1 MRAVT
6 RKSGFTLVEIL
17 IVVIILGILAAI
29 VIPQFTNASQ
39 DARESSLLSQ
49 LQTLRSQIELYKLQ
63 HLDKLPN
70 LVGGGVGN
78 VANWDPL
85 TTKTDNAGVLTAAAD
100 GFGPYMQSAPSNP
113 INGLTNVVDGDTNM
127 AAAGSACGFIYDYAT
142 TGVGT
147 GRIWGTDTTKK
158 TKFVE

>member
-1 MRAVT
+1 MNGAFA
-6 RKSGFTLVEIL
+6 GL
-17 IVVIILGILAAI
+17 
-29 VIPQFTNASQ
+29 
-39 DARESSLLSQ
+39 
-49 LQTLRSQIELYKLQ
+49 
-63 HLDKLPN
+63 
-70 LVGGGVGN
+70 
-78 VANWDPL
+78 WDPL
-85 TTKTDNAGVLTAAAD
+85 TTKTDNQGVLTAAPD